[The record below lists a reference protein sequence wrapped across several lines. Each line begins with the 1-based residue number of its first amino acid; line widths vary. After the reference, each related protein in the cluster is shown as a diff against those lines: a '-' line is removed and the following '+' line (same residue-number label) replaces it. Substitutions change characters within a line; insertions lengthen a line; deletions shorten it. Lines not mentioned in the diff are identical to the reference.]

1 MSTFTTSMF
10 ASIKYALQKDN
21 NPANA
26 VSDILRLTKGNSYV
40 VRLVPNVADPA
51 KTFFHFYSHGWESF
65 ATGQYISAVSPQ
77 TFGER
82 DPIAEFRYKINRT
95 GTEAD
100 RDKAKAIIRSEKWLV
115 NAYVVDD
122 PVNPENNGKV
132 KILRYG
138 KQLHNIIMEAIEGE
152 DSEQF
157 GPKIF
162 DLGAEGCSLRVKV
175 EDQGGFPTYVSS
187 KFLMPGAIP
196 GVDASSVDEITS
208 SVTDLEQVFKIK
220 SSQELQELLNEHFH
234 CIDSDSVVATE
245 SNTQPVHSSSPSQ
258 EIAPSAKTT
267 DPDLL
272 EDVPMGTTSTEQSSN
287 DVSLDDD
294 KIKEL
299 LQGLDD

>member
-1 MSTFTTSMF
+1 MF
-10 ASIKYALQKDN
+10 ASIKDALQKDN
-21 NPANA
+21 KPASA
-26 VSDILRLTKGNSYV
+26 MTDILRLTKGNSYV
-40 VRLVPNVADPA
+40 VRLVPNVTNPE

-82 DPIAEFRYKINRT
+82 DPIAEFRYKVNRT
-95 GTEAD
+95 GSEAD
-100 RDKAKAIIRSEKWLV
+100 REKAKAIIRSEKWLV
-115 NAYVVDD
+115 NAYVIDD

-138 KQLHNIIMEAIEGE
+138 KQLHNILMEAIEGE

-157 GPKIF
+157 GPRIF
-162 DLGAEGCSLRVKV
+162 DLSSEGCSLRVKV

-196 GVDASSVDEITS
+196 GVDASNTDDITS
-208 SVTDLEQVFKIK
+208 SVTDLDQVFKIK
-220 SSQELQELLNEHFH
+220 SVQELQQLLDEHFH
-234 CIDSDSVVATE
+234 CIDTSVVTEQPVTPATSVATPA
-245 SNTQPVHSSSPSQ
+245 SNTTS
-258 EIAPSAKTT
+258 
-267 DPDLL
+267 DPDLDEELPGL
-272 EDVPMGTTSTEQSSN
+272 EPAATEPNAN